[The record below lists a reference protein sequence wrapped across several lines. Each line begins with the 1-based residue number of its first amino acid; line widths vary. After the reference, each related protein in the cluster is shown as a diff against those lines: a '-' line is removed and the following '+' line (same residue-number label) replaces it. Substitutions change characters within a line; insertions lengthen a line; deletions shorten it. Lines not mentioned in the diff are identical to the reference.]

1 MELVEEAFGGA
12 QNDHWSDA
20 MESYNVD
27 NHNSQIYSE
36 EPRNAGITSRSTVS
50 LFVRLFANFHL
61 HKIKLRVLLITI
73 YPTYP

>member
-1 MELVEEAFGGA
+1 MIIGG
-12 QNDHWSDA
+12 DA
-20 MESYNVD
+20 MESYNAD
-27 NHNSQIYSE
+27 NHNSQVYSE

-73 YPTYP
+73 YPTYSQIRYPVDVYR